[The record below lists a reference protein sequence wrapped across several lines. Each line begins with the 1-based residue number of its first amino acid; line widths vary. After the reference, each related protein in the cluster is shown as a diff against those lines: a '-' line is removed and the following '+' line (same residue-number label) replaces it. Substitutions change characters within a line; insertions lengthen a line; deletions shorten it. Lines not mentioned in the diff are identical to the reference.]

1 MRRQFQNWLCFIHL
15 RQKKC
20 QWCKKRQS
28 LAILILIQS
37 EKCLKNLPYIIDNN
51 IDLLLISETK
61 QDGSITIVQF
71 QIKGFDVPYRCRRN
85 GKGGGVL
92 LYICKDILSRLLI
105 GKSKCNTETLSN
117 AVNLWKRNWL
127 YKPHQ
132 NFISNHFEY
141 MTRLIDKHSNSFDNV
156 IFLGE
161 FSISTNHNLRINFCD
176 LNGFKNFINVPT
188 SHKAFDNTTSID
200 LIFTNRPG

>member
-1 MRRQFQNWLCFIHL
+1 MRCQFQNWLCFIHL
-15 RQKKC
+15 RQKRC

-61 QDGSITIVQF
+61 QDGSTTIVQF
-71 QIKGFDVPYRCRRN
+71 QIKGFDVPYRCGRN
-85 GKGGGVL
+85 GNRGGLL

-105 GKSKCNTETLSN
+105 GKSKCNIETLSN
-117 AVNLWKRNWL
+117 AVNLRKRICPVNWL

-132 NFISNHFEY
+132 NFISNHFE
-141 MTRLIDKHSNSFDNV
+141 
-156 IFLGE
+156 
-161 FSISTNHNLRINFCD
+161 
-176 LNGFKNFINVPT
+176 
-188 SHKAFDNTTSID
+188 
-200 LIFTNRPG
+200 